1 LGVLPTAKNASA
13 PAPADAAKGLGGEPA
28 VPWLK
33 LLAREGATGGLSEVY
48 RINTAG
54 GSAPA
59 TCAGREGTNFEV
71 QYAAEYVSLLLYFED
86 WTNN

>member
-1 LGVLPTAKNASA
+1 MKLSA
-13 PAPADAAKGLGGEPA
+13 VPAPATASVGQGGVGLGA

-33 LLAREGATGGLSEVY
+33 LATRLGATDGLEEVY

-59 TCAGREGTNFEV
+59 TCAGMPLAFQIE
-71 QYAAEYVSLLLYFED
+71 YAAEYVILPVVSG
-86 WTNN
+86 NKANG